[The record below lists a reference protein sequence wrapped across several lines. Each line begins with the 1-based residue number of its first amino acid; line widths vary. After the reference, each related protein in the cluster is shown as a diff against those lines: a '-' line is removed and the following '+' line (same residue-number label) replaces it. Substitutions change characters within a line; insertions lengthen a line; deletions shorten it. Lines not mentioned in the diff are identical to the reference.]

1 MGKAA
6 TTRLR
11 RLYWPLVALC
21 TAGVA
26 LRVLVMLTYSSA
38 VFVFY
43 NGDSIRY
50 ARIAAPGYH
59 SGLFSDPFAPAGYP
73 AFLKLLR
80 AIWSALPFTVGV
92 QHALGLA
99 IALLLYALARRL
111 GSPRGV
117 ALVPAAVVLL
127 SGDQLFLEHSLLSET
142 LWAALVTGGLYA
154 VIRGAGTAEPDRNGD
169 RDSNGDRD
177 GNADRDGDPRWL
189 IAAGLL
195 LAGSAL
201 ARQIS
206 IPLLLVAS
214 VWVAFAVR
222 GRVARR
228 AVLTAATL
236 GPAVVLLG
244 LYSGVAHLEHG
255 VTGLGGRSGW
265 QLYGRVAQFANCADF
280 HPPGRTRL
288 LCQSTPSA
296 KRPGL
301 VAQLYD
307 PSLPLGRFDYQGKDD
322 GLLRQFALDAIV
334 NQPGDY
340 LGAVLADWA
349 TAAGWQRIRPGEGAT
364 PSLMRFSRL
373 SPYGAPA
380 PTVQG
385 VAAYYRRAY
394 TSVRAL
400 PLPHW
405 AQRLGRYQ
413 SILRLHEVLVF
424 PLLLIVLAGLL
435 LSRGPTRAG
444 LALVLG
450 FSLALY
456 LLPPVANAWDVRY
469 GVLPGELL
477 AAAAAASGWR
487 VAVALRERLERRTGL
502 VAGETS

>member
-1 MGKAA
+1 MGEAA
-6 TTRLR
+6 TTRPR
-11 RLYWPLVALC
+11 RLYWPLVSLC
-21 TAGVA
+21 AAGVA
-26 LRVLVMLTYSSA
+26 LRVLVMVTYSSA

-59 SGLFSDPFAPAGYP
+59 SGLFSDPYAPAGYP

-92 QHALGLA
+92 QHALGIA
-99 IALLLYALARRL
+99 IAILLYAVVRRL
-111 GSPRGV
+111 GTPRGV

-127 SGDQLFLEHSLLSET
+127 SGDQLFLEHSLLSECV
-142 LWAALVTGGLYA
+142 WGALVTGGLYA
-154 VIRGAGTAEPDRNGD
+154 VIRGARGGDGD
-169 RDSNGDRD
+169 R
-177 GNADRDGDPRWL
+177 RWL
-189 IAAGLL
+189 IAAGLI

-206 IPLLLVAS
+206 IPLLLVAGA
-214 VWVAFAVR
+214 WVAFAVR

-228 AVLTAATL
+228 TLAAAAIL
-236 GPAVVLLG
+236 GPGLVMLG
-244 LYSGVAHLEHG
+244 LYVGVAHLEHG
-255 VTGLGGRSGW
+255 FTGLGGRSGW

-288 LCQSTPSA
+288 LCQSTPPA

-322 GLLRQFALDAIV
+322 GLLRRFALDAIV

-349 TAAGWQRIRPGEGAT
+349 TAAGLQSIRSGEGAS
-364 PSLMRFSRL
+364 PSMMRFSRL
-373 SPYGAPA
+373 TPYGAPA
-380 PTVQG
+380 PTVRD
-385 VAAYYRRAY
+385 VAAYYQRAY
-394 TSVRAL
+394 TAIRVL
-400 PLPHW
+400 PLRHW

-413 SILRLHEVLVF
+413 SIMRLHEILVI
-424 PLLLIVLAGLL
+424 PLVLIVLAGLL
-435 LSRGPTRAG
+435 LSRGPPRSG
-444 LALVLG
+444 IALVFG

-477 AAAAAASGWR
+477 AAAATASGWR
-487 VAVALRERLERRTGL
+487 VALVLRTRLHRTTSV
-502 VAGETS
+502 VAGEAS